1 MTLSVETL
9 LIVSLMMAVFAAVS
23 VVGSSLFLGVG
34 FERLRNGFEG
44 IKKQT
49 AFFSNAIHDLDQR
62 VESVEKQNGYFF
74 ETINKLETQSTATS
88 ENTKEG
94 EHLIITD
101 TRENTKSQERLL
113 TDGFGGSNQIHFH

>member
-9 LIVSLMMAVFAAVS
+9 LVVSLMMAVFAAVS

-44 IKKQT
+44 VKKQT

-74 ETINKLETQSTATS
+74 ETISKLEHTASTEAPAEGDNLVVTS
-88 ENTKEG
+88 TEE
-94 EHLIITD
+94 I
-101 TRENTKSQERLL
+101 RENLL
-113 TDGFGGSNQIHFH
+113 TDGGFSGNGSNQIHFH

>member
-1 MTLSVETL
+1 MTLEVETVVA
-9 LIVSLMMAVFAAVS
+9 VSLMMAVFAAVS

-44 IKKQT
+44 VKKQT

-74 ETINKLETQSTATS
+74 ETISKLEHTASTEAPAEGDNLVVT
-88 ENTKEG
+88 NTE
-94 EHLIITD
+94 EI
-101 TRENTKSQERLL
+101 RENLL
-113 TDGFGGSNQIHFH
+113 TDGGFSGNGSNQIHFH